1 MVHWQGIKMGYLLLA
16 LFLLW
21 LLAYQLPLDPVIGKG
36 LGLLSVIAVLWL
48 SEAMHVTLTAILVP
62 LLASGLGILSLP
74 AALSHFANPV
84 LFLFLGG
91 FALAAALHAQG
102 LDGYLAQRVIKLAG
116 GRLNHAVWWLFIF
129 TAFLSMW
136 ISNTA
141 TVAIML
147 PLAFGLLREVD
158 AKQEPGTHCFVLLGV
173 AYSAN
178 IGGMGALVGSP
189 PNAIAA
195 AYAGLGFLE
204 WMRWGLPAMLLLLP
218 VCWWL
223 LYWVLKPR
231 LDYPVAAD
239 LAQWQWQ
246 ASRCGTLLLFL
257 FIVGLWLFSAPLSAL
272 FGGFEQFDSGVALLA
287 VVLVGGSGLA
297 SWRQIE
303 TQTEWGVLLLFGGGL
318 CLSAVLQQ
326 SGASLFLA
334 HHLLTWLSGAPL
346 WLLLLAIASFV
357 VFLTELASNT
367 ATAALMVPLFGSMA
381 QLLGVDAGLMAIMV
395 ALAASCAFMLPVA
408 TPPNAMVFATGRV
421 PQRQMI
427 RVGLRLNL
435 VCSLLLAAMVY
446 LFGR

>member
-1 MVHWQGIKMGYLLLA
+1 MLHWQGIKLGYLSLA

-36 LGLLSVIAVLWL
+36 LGLLSAIALLWL
-48 SEAMHVTLTAILVP
+48 SEAMHVTLTALLVP
-62 LLASGLGILSLP
+62 LLASWLGIFSVP

-102 LDGYLAQRVIKLAG
+102 LDAYLAQGVIKLAG
-116 GRLNHAVWWLFIF
+116 GRLSHAVWWLFLF

-147 PLAFGLLREVD
+147 PLALGLLRQVD

-173 AYSAN
+173 AYSAS

-204 WMRWGLPAMLLLLP
+204 WMRWGVPTMLLLLP
-218 VCWWL
+218 ISWL
-223 LYWVLKPR
+223 LLYLVLKPR
-231 LDYPVAAD
+231 LEHAIAAD
-239 LAQWQWQ
+239 ATPWQWLP
-246 ASRCGTLLLFL
+246 SRCWTLILFA
-257 FIVGLWLFSAPLSAL
+257 FIVGLWLFSAPLSARL
-272 FGGFEQFDSGVALLA
+272 GGFEQFDSWVALLA
-287 VVLVGGSGLA
+287 LVLVGGAGLA
-297 SWRQIE
+297 SWQQIE
-303 TQTEWGVLLLFGGGL
+303 EQTEWGVLLLFGGGL
-318 CLSAVLQQ
+318 CLSAALQQ

-334 HHLLTWLSGAPL
+334 QHLLAWLSGAPL
-346 WLLLLAIASFV
+346 WLLLLAIATFV

-408 TPPNAMVFATGRV
+408 TPPNAIVFATGRV

>member
-1 MVHWQGIKMGYLLLA
+1 MAH
-16 LFLLW
+16 
-21 LLAYQLPLDPVIGKG
+21 
-36 LGLLSVIAVLWL
+36 
-48 SEAMHVTLTAILVP
+48 
-62 LLASGLGILSLP
+62 
-74 AALSHFANPV
+74 
-84 LFLFLGG
+84 
-91 FALAAALHAQG
+91 
-102 LDGYLAQRVIKLAG
+102 
-116 GRLNHAVWWLFIF
+116 
-129 TAFLSMW
+129 
-136 ISNTA
+136 
-141 TVAIML
+141 
-147 PLAFGLLREVD
+147 
-158 AKQEPGTHCFVLLGV
+158 
-173 AYSAN
+173 
-178 IGGMGALVGSP
+178 
-189 PNAIAA
+189 
-195 AYAGLGFLE
+195 
-204 WMRWGLPAMLLLLP
+204 
-218 VCWWL
+218 
-223 LYWVLKPR
+223 
-231 LDYPVAAD
+231 
-239 LAQWQWQ
+239 WQ
-246 ASRCGTLLLFL
+246 ASRCWTLLLFL

-346 WLLLLAIASFV
+346 WLLLLGIASFV